1 MLDLDG
7 TLYNKAG
14 LSKRMVRRLW
24 WCLPMMAI
32 DRLSRGGRCWRWI
45 VSTRWHR
52 EVYLATM
59 AELIGQ
65 YQPRRENVL
74 ELVAECHQRQI
85 PIAIYSDYGAV
96 AEKLNALK
104 VDPKQFDRI
113 ITAPDLGG
121 LKPTKVCAQRVLEL
135 MNAQPETTLF
145 IGDRDEKDGAAA
157 RSVGARFLH
166 IQ

>member
-1 MLDLDG
+1 
-7 TLYNKAG
+7 
-14 LSKRMVRRLW
+14 
-24 WCLPMMAI
+24 
-32 DRLSRGGRCWRWI
+32 
-45 VSTRWHR
+45 
-52 EVYLATM
+52 M